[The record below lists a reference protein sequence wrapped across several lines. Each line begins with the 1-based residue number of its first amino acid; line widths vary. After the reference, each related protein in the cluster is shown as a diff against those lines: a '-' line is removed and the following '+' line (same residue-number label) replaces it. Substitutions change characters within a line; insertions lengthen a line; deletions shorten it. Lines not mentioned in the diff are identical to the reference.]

1 MGRLAQDLRYAV
13 RTATRTPAVSILAI
27 GAFALGIGVTT
38 AVFSIFNSVL
48 LAPLPFPDPDQI
60 VAVYGTQPAC
70 ATCPASYPKYIDWKT
85 RNQVFS
91 AMSGSTSAQ
100 FVMTGQ
106 GTAEKVAG
114 SAATAS
120 LNDVF
125 RVQPQIGRWF
135 TEQEDQFGGP
145 KVVVL
150 GWKFW
155 QRRFSGDPAIVSG
168 KLTLNGAAYD
178 VIGVMPE
185 AFTHA
190 NADVYVPLQRKY
202 DPATRGNHFL
212 QTYARLKPGVPLDRA
227 IREMRALGESLARE
241 YNYNHGI
248 DVRSYKEA
256 VVGTI
261 RGPLQ
266 VLLGAVLFVLL
277 IACANVANLL
287 LASGLARRREIAV
300 RLAIGATQV
309 DVARQLIAEATV
321 LALTGGAIGLMLAA
335 WIVRVFVVL
344 AKNNLPRATTI
355 HVDARVVAF
364 SALVS
369 FAVGIMCGLWPLA
382 RLRLRTLTS
391 ALREGDSRTGTGGG
405 RTFGNGLVVA
415 EIAIAFALLVGA
427 GLMVKNLV
435 LLERRDAGITTDHV
449 IAFDLPLSGERY
461 KKDGATTAFYHDL
474 YDRLMRVGGVQ
485 STGLTAFLPMYRY
498 GWNGEMTREG
508 GNPWGPSENP
518 LVEYRWIYG
527 DYLKTVAIPVIR
539 GRALDSRDGPKTLTV
554 LVNKAMADKF
564 WPGEDPIGKRFG
576 QGSDVSQYYRVVG
589 VIGNVRSIGLVANV
603 PYEFYQSIDQGSPPP
618 MTAVIRTSGAEPSSI
633 IPSARQIVASL
644 DPNVPVTAVQTLD
657 EVVSASVGQPRLL
670 SALSSLFGALAGL
683 LAMVGI
689 YGVTSYNVR
698 RQRREFGI
706 RLALG
711 ADARAVRRLIVRRA
725 AVVSIVGIAL
735 GAGAGLLLTRLLQS
749 MLNDVKPTDPSVYV
763 LNAALVLGVSLAACY
778 IPARWAGRVDPA
790 VVLRSE

>member
-1 MGRLAQDLRYAV
+1 MERLAQDLRYAV
-13 RTATRTPAVSILAI
+13 RTAIRAKSVSILAVL
-27 GAFALGIGVTT
+27 AFALGIGITT

-91 AMSGSTSAQ
+91 AMGGATDAQ
-100 FVMTGQ
+100 FVLTGQ
-106 GTAEKVAG
+106 GSAEKVAG
-114 SAATAS
+114 VAATAS
-120 LNDVF
+120 FNDVF
-125 RVQPQIGRWF
+125 RAQPQVGRWF

-155 QRRFSGDPAIVSG
+155 QRRFSGNPAVVGSA
-168 KLTLNGAAYD
+168 LTLNGAAYD
-178 VIGVMPE
+178 VLGVMPE
-185 AFTHA
+185 TFTYR

-202 DPATRGNHFL
+202 DPATRGSHFL

-227 IREMRALGESLARE
+227 IREMRALGVSLARE
-241 YNYNHGI
+241 YGYNHGI

-256 VVGTI
+256 IVGAI

-266 VLLGAVLFVLL
+266 VLLGAVVFVLL

-300 RLAIGATQV
+300 RLAIGAGQG
-309 DVARQLIAEATV
+309 DVARQLTAEALV
-321 LALTGGAIGLMLAA
+321 LAVAGGLLGLALAV

-355 HVDARVVAF
+355 QVDARVVAF
-364 SALVS
+364 ALATSV
-369 FAVGIMCGLWPLA
+369 AVGIVCGLWPLA
-382 RLRLRTLTS
+382 RLRLRTLTA
-391 ALREGDSRTGTGGG
+391 ALREGDSRTGSGAGA
-405 RTFGNGLVVA
+405 TFGNGLVVA
-415 EIAIAFALLVGA
+415 EIAVAFALLVGA
-427 GLMVKNLV
+427 GLMIKNLI

-449 IAFDLPLSGERY
+449 IAFDVPLSGERY
-461 KKDGATTAFYHDL
+461 KTDGATPAFYHEL
-474 YDRLMRVGGVQ
+474 YDRLSHVGGVQ
-485 STGLTAFLPMYRY
+485 SAGLTAFLPMYRY

-527 DYLKTVAIPVIR
+527 DYLKTLAIPVLK
-539 GRALDSRDGPKTLTV
+539 GRSLDSRDGPNTLTV

-576 QGSDVSQYYRVVG
+576 QGSDVSKYYLIVG
-589 VIGNVRSIGLVANV
+589 VIGNVRGIGLAQSV
-603 PYEFYQSIDQGSPPP
+603 PYEFYRSIDQAPPP
-618 MTAVIRTSGAEPSSI
+618 SMTAVIRTAGVDPAAI
-633 IPSARQIVASL
+633 IPSARQIVSNL
-644 DPNVPVTAVQTLD
+644 DPNVPVTAVQTMD

-670 SALSSLFGALAGL
+670 SALSSLFGGLAGV
-683 LAMVGI
+683 LAIVGI

-711 ADARAVRRLIVRRA
+711 ADARAVRRLIVRRG

-735 GAGAGLLLTRLLQS
+735 GTGAGLLLTRVLQS
-749 MLNDVKPTDPSVYV
+749 MLNDVSPADPSVYV
-763 LNAALVLGVSLAACY
+763 ANAALVLLVSMAACY

-790 VVLRSE
+790 VVLRID